1 MSLAEYSS
9 VDSSLAVFVNDRE
22 QFIKLREI
30 SSLANSHN
38 QTKPNKTKFN
48 KDFYTVKLI
57 TNFCPY

>member
-38 QTKPNKTKFN
+38 QTKPNKTNFN
-48 KDFYTVKLI
+48 KDFYIVKLI
-57 TNFCPY
+57 TSFCPY